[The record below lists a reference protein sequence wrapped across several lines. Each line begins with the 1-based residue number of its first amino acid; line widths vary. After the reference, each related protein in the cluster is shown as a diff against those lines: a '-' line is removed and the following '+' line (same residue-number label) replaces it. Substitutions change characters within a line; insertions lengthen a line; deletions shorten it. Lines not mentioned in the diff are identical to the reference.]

1 MTDFRKKMNHL
12 KEIQRV
18 RIPEDRDLNN
28 GLRLN
33 RNEKVD
39 IWPEGFLKNIFSQ
52 KPDNF
57 LSIYPD
63 FSDLYRKISEHI
75 DVDESKILVTSGID
89 GAMKTL
95 WEIVTQPG
103 DMIGVPGPTYAM
115 YYVYSRMFQTELTVI
130 PYLKS
135 RKLDLNKLNDFLD
148 LRPSIFFLPNPNQP
162 IEDTLSIEQINDL
175 TKKAKLNNTLF
186 VVDEA
191 YYYFGADTAMQLI
204 DEHDNLIVM
213 RTFSKGFGVPSIRLG
228 YMVSCE
234 ENMEYFS
241 KTRLAHETNALSST
255 VAEYLLDNFHII
267 EEYNNKIIQARSEL
281 KLKLEELGI
290 NSYGEKGNYLLID
303 FKHHDKCL
311 RIVNKLKEDL
321 IYVKSNYPEPWDS
334 CILIT
339 LGPIELMERFL
350 SVVSKNINY

>member
-1 MTDFRKKMNHL
+1 MTDFRKKMSHL

-63 FSDLYRKISEHI
+63 FSNLYQKISEHI

-103 DMIGVPGPTYAM
+103 DRIGVPGPTYAM
-115 YYVYSRMFQTELTVI
+115 YYVYNRIFKTELSEI

-135 RKLDLNKLNDFLD
+135 RKLDFKKLNDFLD
-148 LRPSIFFLPNPNQP
+148 LKPSIFFLPNPNQP
-162 IEDTLSIEQINDL
+162 IEDTLLIEKINDL

-191 YYYFGADTAMQLI
+191 YYYFGADSAMPLV

-213 RTFSKGFGVPSIRLG
+213 RTFSKGFGAPSIRLG

-234 ENMEYFS
+234 ENMEFFS
-241 KTRLAHETNALSST
+241 KTRFAHETSALSAT
-255 VAEYLLDNFHII
+255 VAEYLLDNFHFV
-267 EEYNNKIIQARSEL
+267 EEYNNKIIQARIEI
-281 KLKLEELGI
+281 KLRLEELGI

-303 FKHHDKCL
+303 FKRPDKCL
-311 RIVNKLKEDL
+311 KIVNKLKEDL
-321 IYVKSNYPEPWDS
+321 IYVKSNYPEPWGS

-350 SVVSKNINY
+350 SVISKNINN